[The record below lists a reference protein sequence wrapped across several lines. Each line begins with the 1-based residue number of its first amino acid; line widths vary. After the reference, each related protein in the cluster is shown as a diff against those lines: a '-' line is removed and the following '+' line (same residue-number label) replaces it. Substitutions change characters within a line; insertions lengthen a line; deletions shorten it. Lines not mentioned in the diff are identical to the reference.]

1 MKLLAHIFKGG
12 IHPPD
17 SKAATES
24 KALVELPVPKVLTI
38 SMSQHLGA
46 PAIPC
51 VEAGDRVKTNQVVAR
66 QKGPISA
73 DIHAPCCGTVR
84 EILPAAPSPNGRTA
98 PAIVVDTDP
107 ADESRDTTLVPYAD
121 WKRLSHNDL
130 VDRIRAAGIVGMGG
144 AGFPTAVKIFPPA
157 DKPIDTIIL
166 NGAECEPYLNG
177 DNRLMI
183 ERANDLRTG
192 CLIMR
197 QVLGAK
203 HLRIAIE
210 ENKPAAIAMME
221 KALEGVD
228 GDVAI
233 VPLHPLYPQGSE
245 KQQIFSVTGRVVPMG
260 GLPMDVGCVVE
271 NASTVYAIYD
281 AVVNG
286 NPLTRRAITVAG
298 EAVGSPSNFIA
309 PIGTS
314 FRDLVVAAGGPC
326 DKIAKIIA
334 GGPMMGFAV
343 PSLDIPMT
351 KTSSGLLLFG
361 PDQVNV
367 FSSDPC
373 INCGRCVDACPLRL
387 MPNEISMAVEADDIA
402 LAEKRNVMDCFEC
415 GACTFVCPAH
425 RPLVQHHRRAK
436 AIIMARRRA
445 AQAAARK

>member
-17 SKAATES
+17 SKSATES
-24 KALVELPVPKVLTI
+24 KPLVELPVPATLTI

-51 VEAGDRVKTNQVVAR
+51 VEAGDHVKTNQVVAR

-73 DIHAPCCGTVR
+73 DIHAPCCGKVKA
-84 EILPAAPSPNGRTA
+84 ILPAVPSPNGRAA
-98 PAIVVDTDP
+98 PAIVIETDP

-221 KALEGVD
+221 KAFEGVD

-233 VPLHPLYPQGSE
+233 VPLRPLYPQGSE

-314 FRDLVVAAGGPC
+314 FRDLVAAAGGPC

-361 PDQVNV
+361 PEQVNV

-387 MPNEISMAVEADDIA
+387 MPNEISMAVEADDID

>member
-1 MKLLAHIFKGG
+1 MKILAHIFRGG
-12 IHPPD
+12 VHPPD
-17 SKAATES
+17 NKAATAS
-24 KALVELPVPKVLTI
+24 KPLVELPLPKVLTI
-38 SMSQHLGA
+38 SVSQHLGA

-51 VEAGDRVKTNQVVAR
+51 VAVGDRVKTGQVVAR

-73 DIHAPCCGTVR
+73 DVHAPCCGTVR
-84 EILPAAPSPNGRTA
+84 EILPAVPSPNGRTA
-98 PAIVVDTDP
+98 PGIVVETDP
-107 ADESRDTTLVPYAD
+107 TDASRDETLAPMAD
-121 WKRLSHNDL
+121 WERRHHNDL
-130 VDRIRAAGIVGMGG
+130 VDRIRDAGVVGMGG

-177 DNRLMI
+177 DNRLML
-183 ERANDLRTG
+183 EHASELRTG
-192 CLIMR
+192 LLIMR
-197 QVLGAK
+197 QILGAK
-203 HLRIAIE
+203 FVRVAIE
-210 ENKPAAIAMME
+210 ENKPEALAAMD
-221 KALEGVD
+221 KALDGVP

-233 VPLHPLYPQGSE
+233 VPLRQLYPQGSE
-245 KQQIFSVTGRVVPMG
+245 KHQIFSVTGRTVPMG

-271 NASTVYAIYD
+271 NAGTVFAIYD

-298 EAVGSPSNFIA
+298 SAVASPANFIA

-314 FRDLVVAAGGPC
+314 FRELVEAAGGVRGEV
-326 DKIAKIIA
+326 AKVIS

-361 PDQVNV
+361 PDDVHV
-367 FSSDPC
+367 FSSAPC

-387 MPNEISMAVEADDIA
+387 MPNEISMAVEADDID
-402 LAEKRNVMDCFEC
+402 LAERRNVMDCFEC
-415 GACTFVCPAH
+415 GACAFVCPAH

-436 AIIMARRRA
+436 AVIMARRRA
-445 AQAAARK
+445 AQAAAKK